1 MKEQINDKK
10 ITFRVSNQERE
21 QYKKILK
28 YRGTNIQNELNNIV
42 KQTIEIYWGGYRKWQ
57 LGNNFKRGL
66 KTT

>member
-10 ITFRVSNQERE
+10 ITFRVSKQERE

-42 KQTIEIYWGGYRKWQ
+42 KQTIEIFWGDIEN
-57 LGNNFKRGL
+57 GN
-66 KTT
+66 